1 MEGTESPSFSLFN
14 LDSWLRSSDR
24 RVVWAGVSISTTLVD
39 RVHRAF
45 AGLAS
50 SMNVCGSPLTQ
61 WLWGEDSAAEE
72 ASRDWVIVGRLR
84 GTGSGAVPRLPAPH
98 GFHDVRVDRFSWVGN
113 PFKASVTSDACLA
126 FDLLTTLALLH
137 GAADGTAH
145 LTWPLEDSAFLP
157 IAGLLEREL
166 LGGVRRLLPV
176 RLASGPH
183 DLSIATLLAWLFA
196 HARLLASGQRLR
208 LLCWCC
214 DETLAHRAWPHK
226 CHAQSLATT
235 LLWLA
240 WQLNGRPPDGL
251 RMAAPSVMTGFP
263 TIQVHASP
271 SYHSGAHFL
280 PRTGRSARQPPG
292 LASTTAEGVVALGP
306 ASHCRG
312 CPVAPER
319 CHTAG
324 PPNPQRQLRRDS
336 QVALRLH
343 GAYALIHHSVSRDL
357 RLHTHLRRLAVCKVD
372 APCLRHRLLK
382 SLCFCT
388 AHTL

>member
-1 MEGTESPSFSLFN
+1 MQGT
-14 LDSWLRSSDR
+14 DR
-24 RVVWAGVSISTTLVD
+24 GVAHTT
-39 RVHRAF
+39 
-45 AGLAS
+45 
-50 SMNVCGSPLTQ
+50 
-61 WLWGEDSAAEE
+61 
-72 ASRDWVIVGRLR
+72 
-84 GTGSGAVPRLPAPH
+84 
-98 GFHDVRVDRFSWVGN
+98 
-113 PFKASVTSDACLA
+113 
-126 FDLLTTLALLH
+126 
-137 GAADGTAH
+137 
-145 LTWPLEDSAFLP
+145 
-157 IAGLLEREL
+157 
-166 LGGVRRLLPV
+166 
-176 RLASGPH
+176 
-183 DLSIATLLAWLFA
+183 
-196 HARLLASGQRLR
+196 
-208 LLCWCC
+208 
-214 DETLAHRAWPHK
+214 
-226 CHAQSLATT
+226 
-235 LLWLA
+235 LWLA

-251 RMAAPSVMTGFP
+251 RLAAPSGMTGTP

-306 ASHCRG
+306 APIFRV

-357 RLHTHLRRLAVCKVD
+357 RLHTHLRRFAVCKVD

-388 AHTL
+388 AHTLCFLHSVSLVTCVCILTQVALPSCALRPWRTAYRAVSPQVPTLLTPLCRLHTHSRRLAFCKAHAPCLRHCVLL

>member
-1 MEGTESPSFSLFN
+1 MQGT
-14 LDSWLRSSDR
+14 DR
-24 RVVWAGVSISTTLVD
+24 GVAHTT
-39 RVHRAF
+39 
-45 AGLAS
+45 
-50 SMNVCGSPLTQ
+50 
-61 WLWGEDSAAEE
+61 
-72 ASRDWVIVGRLR
+72 
-84 GTGSGAVPRLPAPH
+84 
-98 GFHDVRVDRFSWVGN
+98 
-113 PFKASVTSDACLA
+113 
-126 FDLLTTLALLH
+126 
-137 GAADGTAH
+137 
-145 LTWPLEDSAFLP
+145 
-157 IAGLLEREL
+157 
-166 LGGVRRLLPV
+166 
-176 RLASGPH
+176 
-183 DLSIATLLAWLFA
+183 
-196 HARLLASGQRLR
+196 
-208 LLCWCC
+208 
-214 DETLAHRAWPHK
+214 
-226 CHAQSLATT
+226 
-235 LLWLA
+235 LWLA

-251 RMAAPSVMTGFP
+251 RLAAPSGMTGTP

-306 ASHCRG
+306 APHYRV

-357 RLHTHLRRLAVCKVD
+357 RLHTHFVALQSAKWMRLAAGIAYLSRPASARCIRSDSPQRICDLRLHTHLRRFAVCKVD